1 MALLRWF
8 FLSWRVCGV
17 SAVGA
22 GYEDDPLC
30 ASALSEQGSD
40 RTIRHS
46 ALASSL
52 GDALRREREKESTQI
67 ANVVA
72 EEDGG
77 PPAAHPP
84 TRQTDANKTAA
95 HPGRMGGLLSNVTL
109 PRSFGNLSLYS
120 SLFEAKSSRAP
131 PFVRAASKALR
142 SCACCVMI
150 VSALAMVWTCL
161 RKRIAAYCEECG
173 GIRLKPAGEYTAFR
187 VLICIHH
194 LTGVDADAEFTVWAL
209 TRPSGKG
216 AEKPGSSALDETRL
230 EDGVPLAAHTPP
242 SPTWPALLEIMLPP
256 RRPELQLALY
266 TKPGRYATAKYVGCV
281 AIDVQE
287 ALATN
292 PEKQQVQRQFSVK
305 SERGR
310 DRGSLVVSFYR
321 EGQTTKRFG
330 RWTHD
335 RMPLAQT
342 CALDQALERC
352 RLRTLDSRISKAE
365 ILAEMLGGNFL
376 VCNKSGVFI
385 PRYFYMTQKKGKW
398 FWVWHDNPH
407 RTWPAPLL
415 TDSENPRKGFLPVR
429 SIVNAYVLQNDR
441 QGFLVRFKRGDQS
454 LEEMVLARMDRENSK
469 GGVVSFADAVRGR
482 DELLYALRTLR
493 DEALHSTPEGSDLES
508 PDLDDNESV
517 HSGYSVAS
525 DARLTE
531 RSSSPSRLTSS
542 LSGRGGS
549 LPAGRG
555 MDASKRSSIANTMPS
570 TRSTLQ
576 LPGQEPLVSPRG
588 RAEERRETEKKEK
601 KRKSTSR
608 DPPDTRSSG
617 RSRDAQEAPS
627 GTAEVSPRPSA
638 RRPGSS
644 DGRSAG

>member
-1 MALLRWF
+1 MPLLLWF
-8 FLSWRVCGV
+8 FISWRVSGV
-17 SAVGA
+17 YRVGV
-22 GYEDDPLC
+22 GYEDAGC
-30 ASALSEQGSD
+30 ASALAEPD
-40 RTIRHS
+40 AAAIRHS
-46 ALASSL
+46 AVRTSSL
-52 GDALRREREKESTQI
+52 TDALRRERENESVQT
-67 ANVVA
+67 ANLVA
-72 EEDGG
+72 EEDGW
-77 PPAAHPP
+77 PPAAHPSQDP
-84 TRQTDANKTAA
+84 AMRQGVPMDANAATA
-95 HPGRMGGLLSNVTL
+95 PLRRGGLKSDATP
-109 PRSFGNLSLYS
+109 PRSVGNSSLYS
-120 SLFEAKSSRAP
+120 SLLEAKSGRAP
-131 PFVRAASKALR
+131 PFVRTGFKALR
-142 SCACCVMI
+142 SCACLVMI
-150 VSALAMVWTCL
+150 VSALAMLWTWL
-161 RKRIAAYCEECG
+161 RKRIAAYCEDCG
-173 GIRLKPAGEYTAFR
+173 GIRFKSAGEYTAFR
-187 VLICIHH
+187 VLICIHQ
-194 LTGVDADAEFTVWAL
+194 LNGVDADAEFTVWAL

-266 TKPGRYATAKYVGCV
+266 TKPSRYATAKYIGCV

-310 DRGSLVVSFYR
+310 ERGAMVVSFYR
-321 EGQTTKRFG
+321 EGQTTKRFA

-335 RMPLAQT
+335 RMPMAQA

-365 ILAEMLGGNFL
+365 ILAELLGGNFL

-398 FWVWHDNPH
+398 FWVWHDSPH
-407 RTWPAPLL
+407 RNWPAPLL
-415 TDSENPRKGFLPVR
+415 TDNENPRKGFLPVR

-441 QGFLVRFKRGDQS
+441 HGFLVRFKRGDQS

-493 DEALHSTPEGSDLES
+493 DEALQPEGSDIES

-517 HSGYSVAS
+517 SAASVAS

-542 LSGRGGS
+542 LSGRG
-549 LPAGRG
+549 AG
-555 MDASKRSSIANTMPS
+555 KRSSLANTMPS

-576 LPGQEPLVSPRG
+576 LPGQEPLTSPRG
-588 RAEERRETEKKEK
+588 RAEDRRETDKKEK

-608 DPPDTRSSG
+608 EPTETRSG
-617 RSRDAQEAPS
+617 RSRDLQEASPS
-627 GTAEVSPRPSA
+627 G

-644 DGRSAG
+644 NERSAG